1 LDGECVPFFPG
12 KKNEIR
18 QGWKK
23 EGYIFAE
30 DVLENVSGLY

>member
-1 LDGECVPFFPG
+1 MNPIFSTE